1 MRITHVFWGLS
12 IGGIETMLVNIANCQ
27 ARAGAR
33 VSVIIINDLN
43 EPMLLSRF
51 DQAVEVIRLGRRLH
65 SLSPNFAFRLN
76 AELRRLNPDAIH
88 LHRSEISCF
97 IARRWRS
104 RLHST
109 VHGLTGGRLRRR
121 GILGRMFPLFNFSSN
136 GNVTNLHLIP
146 RVFSISETVRADLLA
161 NYGIES
167 RVVANGITTAEFLRR
182 DGHAP
187 GRQMKIVQ
195 VSRLDV
201 ATKGQDL
208 LVEAAAML
216 PDVSVDFIGEGPGR
230 KQLEELIARHGV
242 GDRVR
247 LLGKRDQ
254 SYLRQHLRDYDLF
267 VQPSRNEGF
276 ALTVAEAMAA
286 GVPVA
291 VSAGQGPA
299 EVTMGDTFGN
309 VFANGDARALA
320 AKISDLKANYGDALE
335 KAERARNHVIEN
347 YDVDVTARRY
357 LSLYGN

>member
-230 KQLEELIARHGV
+230 QQLEELIARHGV

-247 LLGKRDQ
+247 LLGQTRPVASAAASSRLRPLCSALAQRRLRADRGRGDGSGGACGRQRRTGACRGHDGRHIRKC
-254 SYLRQHLRDYDLF
+254 LRQRRC
-267 VQPSRNEGF
+267 PC
-276 ALTVAEAMAA
+276 
-286 GVPVA
+286 
-291 VSAGQGPA
+291 
-299 EVTMGDTFGN
+299 
-309 VFANGDARALA
+309 
-320 AKISDLKANYGDALE
+320 
-335 KAERARNHVIEN
+335 
-347 YDVDVTARRY
+347 ARRENIRPQGE
-357 LSLYGN
+357 LRRCSAKS